1 MKLNAIFI
9 LALLISFNIINTRN
23 LRQNHKYKRIFVIVV
38 DSCGIGAMPDSEKY
52 GDINVDTLGHIDQ
65 SQKSFKIPNL
75 QKMGIGNLKKLKN
88 VPPVEKPLAYYM
100 AMREKSIGKDTMTG
114 HWEMMGLYITNSGI
128 A

>member
-52 GDINVDTLGHIDQ
+52 GDINVDTLGHIDH

-75 QKMGIGNLKKLKN
+75 Q
-88 VPPVEKPLAYYM
+88 
-100 AMREKSIGKDTMTG
+100 
-114 HWEMMGLYITNSGI
+114 
-128 A
+128 